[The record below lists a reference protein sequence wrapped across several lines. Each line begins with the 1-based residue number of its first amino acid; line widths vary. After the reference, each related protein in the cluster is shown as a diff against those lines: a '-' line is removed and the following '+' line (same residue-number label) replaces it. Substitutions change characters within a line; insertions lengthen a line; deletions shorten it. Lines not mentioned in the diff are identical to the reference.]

1 MYLLHHLPTIRS
13 SHNSCNPTKMTNTHG
28 DTLDSDCRK
37 YSQGGLHPSPTAVNY
52 VHGDRPIGSA
62 VTASER
68 TGKHARRCDGSKS
81 PNHGD
86 EGDGGLLPTNSTL
99 IVDHGFLVSRT
110 IDSTYTLISTQTLRV
125 RVHQGVSQPT
135 ASSDRSHHVRHPAQL
150 RFLLHLPRHRYILRT
165 PPLTLYHLG
174 RRCQGY
180 RLWSLSIVCR

>member
-86 EGDGGLLPTNSTL
+86 EGGRGFVTNQLNFDRRPWIFSFEDDRQHL
-99 IVDHGFLVSRT
+99 HSYIYS
-110 IDSTYTLISTQTLRV
+110 DS
-125 RVHQGVSQPT
+125 P
-135 ASSDRSHHVRHPAQL
+135 
-150 RFLLHLPRHRYILRT
+150 
-165 PPLTLYHLG
+165 
-174 RRCQGY
+174 C
-180 RLWSLSIVCR
+180 